1 VIHNAILQLYSNACT
16 INGDTKDTITVK
28 DSDGKDVSINWTD
41 VENKAEE
48 LRKTFDDYEKN
59 KTTNK
64 TSAITKLKT
73 LGLTDDEITALV
85 NG

>member
-1 VIHNAILQLYSNACT
+1 MIHNAILQLYSNACT

-73 LGLTDDEITALV
+73 LGLTDDEITAL
-85 NG
+85 GL

>member
-1 VIHNAILQLYSNACT
+1 MIHNAILQLYSNACT

-73 LGLTDDEITALV
+73 VGLRV
-85 NG
+85 F

>member
-1 VIHNAILQLYSNACT
+1 MIHNAILQLYSNACT

>member
-16 INGDTKDTITVK
+16 VNGDTKDTITVK

-41 VENKAEE
+41 VENKAQE